1 MRVLTSKEFP
11 KRPVLDCSASEN
23 LITLEFQ
30 DKVVVQDQKNNQF
43 TIEKEVVVTQKIPT
57 QEYID
62 SFKDDVGIENIMK
75 KFLLTKDESLFQQV
89 ARPSVP
95 IDEDGKQ
102 EVQDYTGIP
111 SEEEAL
117 KLFTKAKTEFAK
129 LPNDLVKNRSF
140 VEFAESCSKEELV
153 EFMQSIISKKAAK
166 EAK

>member
-1 MRVLTSKEFP
+1 MRVLTSKDFP

-43 TIEKEVVVTQKIPT
+43 TIDKEVVVTQKIPT

-75 KFLLTKDESLFQQV
+75 KFILTKDESLFNQV

-95 IDEDGKQ
+95 ITEDGKQ
-102 EVQDYTGIP
+102 EIQDYSGIP

-117 KLFTKAKTEFAK
+117 KIFTKAKKEFSV
-129 LPNDLVKNRSF
+129 LPKDLVKNRSF
-140 VEFAESCSKEELV
+140 EEFADTCTKEELV
-153 EFMQSIISKKAAK
+153 SFMKSVIEKKAAK
-166 EAK
+166 EDK